1 MTTTAMA
8 MLAAI
13 CRLRRSSYQP
23 RCLKMSRKKPPNPRS
38 KPRPRA
44 AFIRDSRKNA
54 TDNPA
59 QISASEPG
67 KPWYWARRQ
76 ATAVHRPNRQA
87 VVSATTRNTSS
98 LMQQSYFGG
107 TAMAINDRRVKE
119 DKDDRYGSE
128 AIESWFIFQISR
140 SGNEKRT

>member
-1 MTTTAMA
+1 MTTRAMA

-13 CRLRRSSYQP
+13 CKLRRSSYQP
-23 RCLKMSRKKPPNPRS
+23 RCLKMSRKRPPNPRS

-44 AFIRDSRKNA
+44 VFSRDSRKNA
-54 TDNPA
+54 LDNPA

-87 VVSATTRNTSS
+87 IASATTRNTSS
-98 LMQQSYFGG
+98 LIQQSYFVG
-107 TAMAINDRRVKE
+107 TGMATRVNDRRLAVWQMQLQE
-119 DKDDRYGSE
+119 
-128 AIESWFIFQISR
+128 QT
-140 SGNEKRT
+140 KRPPEGGLSDLWIGR